1 MIEQLREKY
10 IWKDGFSDMAKS
22 GEEGGQIG
30 GGRSK
35 GSSEIILGEKFY
47 LIGSNAF
54 STHGRFQL
62 YPILPTHVLFW
73 LKMSLRMFEFQWF
86 PQNNSDY

>member
-10 IWKDGFSDMAKS
+10 IWKDGFSEMAKS

-35 GSSEIILGEKFY
+35 GSSEIILGEKKFW
-47 LIGSNAF
+47 LVLTPSPRMGDSNYTQF
-54 STHGRFQL
+54 C
-62 YPILPTHVLFW
+62 LPTF
-73 LKMSLRMFEFQWF
+73 F
-86 PQNNSDY
+86 